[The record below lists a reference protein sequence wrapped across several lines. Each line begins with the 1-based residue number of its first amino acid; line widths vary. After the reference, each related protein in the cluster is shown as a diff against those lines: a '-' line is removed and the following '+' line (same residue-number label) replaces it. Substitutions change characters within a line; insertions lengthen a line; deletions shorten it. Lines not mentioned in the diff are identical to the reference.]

1 MGRMTR
7 RYGLWAVGAILLA
20 GLLFYLF
27 MPRDPEVRTLT
38 IERGEAVRTLAVNG
52 RIRPRQS
59 VEVKSPVAGTL
70 LELPY
75 DVGDRLTV
83 DTTIARIDD
92 GPQRAAIGQ
101 AEAAVRAQA
110 AVVEQARRDQAR
122 FEALGEFATRQ
133 RVEQARLAVVQ
144 GSRELQRLQA
154 SRSEAREARDRFIIR
169 APFGGVVLERPVD
182 LGQTVSTET
191 VLYRI
196 ADLQAPEVTAE
207 VDEIYAATLRPGTSA
222 LVQLAGRSERLAA
235 KVVHIEP
242 RVDEA
247 SGGRDV
253 RLRFDAPLDSA
264 PAGETV
270 AVNLLVERRAGAIS
284 VPRSAILAPDSN
296 PRVRIVDAEGRVR
309 EQAIRF
315 DDWPADKVIV
325 TQGLAPG
332 ERLMLDPDAA
342 APGTRVKI
350 AR

>member
-1 MGRMTR
+1 
-7 RYGLWAVGAILLA
+7 
-20 GLLFYLF
+20 
-27 MPRDPEVRTLT
+27 
-38 IERGEAVRTLAVNG
+38 
-52 RIRPRQS
+52 
-59 VEVKSPVAGTL
+59 
-70 LELPY
+70 
-75 DVGDRLTV
+75 
-83 DTTIARIDD
+83 
-92 GPQRAAIGQ
+92 
-101 AEAAVRAQA
+101 
-110 AVVEQARRDQAR
+110 
-122 FEALGEFATRQ
+122 
-133 RVEQARLAVVQ
+133 
-144 GSRELQRLQA
+144 
-154 SRSEAREARDRFIIR
+154 
-169 APFGGVVLERPVD
+169 VVLERPVD